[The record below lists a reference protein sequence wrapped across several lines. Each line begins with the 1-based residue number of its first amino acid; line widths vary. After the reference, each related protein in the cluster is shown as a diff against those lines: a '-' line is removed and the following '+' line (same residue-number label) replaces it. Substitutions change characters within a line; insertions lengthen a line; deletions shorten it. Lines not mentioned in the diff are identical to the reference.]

1 MINTNKT
8 QIVLKML
15 DVASHKLLDFKPRE
29 TEAKHTLNLYRLFSL
44 VGAITYPVFY
54 FIFSYAYPES
64 HDSFLLRVLISA
76 MCFGIFFLSFS
87 EKIFLNYLNKIL
99 YIISFSAVAHF
110 TYLLWLNNFQVFYYI
125 GFIMVVFIFSFTFKR
140 LKDLWLFLIF
150 SILSITISSFNLLDP
165 RDASYYIFSSG
176 LLFSVISI
184 LLSNKIQAEDETNLG
199 TYLLESLYQ
208 ESPDAIIIVEKKED
222 KILRINKK
230 ALSLFNID
238 DEEKFGYHPVKELI
252 GRELNKSMAILEL
265 QVSGRQN
272 IWVNIAR
279 ENFSIQGENYGI
291 IRILD
296 ITDDKKLADEL
307 RLKDNLLSGV
317 TEACSSLLLK
327 KDFQSAIKGAIKML
341 GNATR
346 VDRVYVY
353 ENKTDSDSG
362 KTTFS
367 HRYEWINET
376 DSFRINR
383 TKLQNILYE
392 NFLPRWQYELSSGKA
407 IKGNVRDFPENEK
420 AILQPRGTQ
429 SLIIVPI
436 FIDERFSG
444 FIGFDNC
451 HIEQEWSNIE
461 ESILRTAAAA
471 ISGAMSKQIKEREI
485 VMAMEATEAA
495 SKAKESFLANVSH
508 EIRTPMNGIIG
519 LTQLIQKSKLDE
531 KQSQYITAIKQSS
544 EHLLVIIN
552 DLLDFSKIVAGQMEF
567 ENIEFDLSSLL
578 YNINQTYGNRALDKG
593 IYLHS
598 DVEENIPKKL
608 LGDPVRLNQILVNLV
623 GNSIKFTE
631 DGGVTIRI
639 KCLEK
644 KNNSINLR
652 FSIDDTGI
660 GIPADKTETIFESF
674 KQADKDTAR
683 KYGGTGLGLSIV
695 KKILDAQNGKIW
707 IESEPGKGSS
717 FIFDL
722 TFEIPNT
729 EKIIATTTITYHQL
743 NGVNILLAEDNMV
756 NQLLANDLIAEWG
769 AQIDIADNGEI
780 AVNKFRQKK
789 YDLILMDVQ
798 MPVVNGLEATE
809 IIRKYSDESISKI
822 PIIAM
827 TANAIKGDNEKC
839 FSAGMNDYITKPFKP
854 LDLNNKIW
862 QYISEEKRNAVDK
875 NNLLTKNLST
885 VEKEFISTIIDL
897 INLKEFSRGK
907 NDFLVKMLQLLINQ
921 TPPAVQ
927 QIGEAIPNGDWETV
941 RGLAHKMKPN
951 IGLLGNQEL
960 NELILKI
967 EKNADAKTELETL
980 PAVFEN
986 LNHLLNPAMDE
997 IRRAHLFYSTI
1008 K

>member
-1 MINTNKT
+1 MSDA
-8 QIVLKML
+8 L
-15 DVASHKLLDFKPRE
+15 AHKISDFKPRE
-29 TEAKHTLNLYRLFSL
+29 TEAKHIINLYRLFSL
-44 VGAITYPVFY
+44 IGALTYPAFY
-54 FIFSYAYPES
+54 FIFKYAYPES
-64 HDSFLLRVLISA
+64 HDSFLLRVVISA
-76 MCFGIFFLSFS
+76 MCFGIFFISFS
-87 EKIFLNYLNKIL
+87 EKTFLNYLNKIL

-110 TYLLWLNNFQVFYYI
+110 NYLLWLNNFQVFYYI

-140 LKDLWLFLIF
+140 LTDLWIFLIF
-150 SILSITISSFNLLDP
+150 SILSIAVSSFNLLDP
-165 RDASYYIFSSG
+165 RDASFYIFSSG

-184 LLSNKIQAEDETNLG
+184 VLSNKIQAEDETSLG

-208 ESPDAIIIVEKKED
+208 ESPDAIIIVEKKAD

-230 ALSLFNID
+230 ALSLFNIE
-238 DEEKFGYHPVKELI
+238 DEEKFEYHPVKELI

-265 QVSGRQN
+265 SVHGRQN

-279 ENFSIQGENYGI
+279 ENFSIEGEHYGI

-296 ITDDKKLADEL
+296 ISDDKKLADEL

-341 GNATR
+341 GKATR

-353 ENKTDSDSG
+353 ENNTDSVSG

-367 HRYEWINET
+367 HRYEWINDT

-392 NFLPRWQYELSSGKA
+392 DFLPRWHYELSGGNT
-407 IKGNVRDFPENEK
+407 IKGNVRDFTDNEQ

-429 SLIIVPI
+429 SLIVVPI

-451 HIEQEWSNIE
+451 HSEQDWSNIE

-471 ISGAMSKQIKEREI
+471 ISGAMSKQLKEREI
-485 VMAMEATEAA
+485 ILAMEATESA

-593 IYLHS
+593 IFLHS
-598 DVEENIPKKL
+598 DVGENVPKKL
-608 LGDPVRLNQILVNLV
+608 LGDPVRLNQVLVNLV

-631 DGGVTIRI
+631 QGGVTIQI
-639 KCLEK
+639 KCLEE
-644 KNNSINLR
+644 KNNSINLQ
-652 FSIDDTGI
+652 FSINDTGI
-660 GIPADKTETIFESF
+660 GIPEDKRETIFESF
-674 KQADKDTAR
+674 KQAEKDTAR

-695 KKILDAQNGKIW
+695 KKILDAQNGKIR

-722 TFEIPNT
+722 SFEIPT
-729 EKIIATTTITYHQL
+729 SEKIKTTATVIYHQL
-743 NGVNILLAEDNMV
+743 TGVNILLAEDNMV

-780 AVNKFRQKK
+780 AVNKLRQKK

-809 IIRKYSDESISKI
+809 IIRKYSDESINKI

-839 FSAGMNDYITKPFKP
+839 FAAGMNDYITKPFKP

-862 QYISEEKRNAVDK
+862 QYISDEKKCAAEGK
-875 NNLLTKNLST
+875 NLLTKNALF
-885 VEKEFISTIIDL
+885 VEQEFTSTIIDL

-907 NDFLVKMLQLLINQ
+907 NDFLVKMLKLLIDQ

-927 QIGEAIPNGDWETV
+927 QIGESIPKNDWETV

-951 IGLLGNQEL
+951 IGLLGNQDL
-960 NELILKI
+960 NELILKL
-967 EKNADAKTELETL
+967 EKNADSKTELELL
-980 PAVFEN
+980 PDIFN
-986 LNHLLNPAMDE
+986 NFNQLLIPAMNE
-997 IRRAHLFYSTI
+997 AKRALDFYSNF
-1008 K
+1008 KAQ

>member
-1 MINTNKT
+1 MSDA
-8 QIVLKML
+8 L
-15 DVASHKLLDFKPRE
+15 AHKLSDFKPRE
-29 TEAKHTLNLYRLFSL
+29 TEAKHVINLYRFFSL
-44 VGAITYPVFY
+44 IGALTYPVFY
-54 FIFSYAYPES
+54 FIFKYAYPES
-64 HDSFLLRVLISA
+64 HDSFLLRVIISA

-87 EKIFLNYLNKIL
+87 EKIFINYLNKIL

-140 LKDLWLFLIF
+140 LTDLWIFLIF
-150 SILSITISSFNLLDP
+150 SIISIAVSSFNLLDP
-165 RDASYYIFSSG
+165 RDASFYIFSSG

-184 LLSNKIQAEDETNLG
+184 LLSNKIQAEDETSLG

-208 ESPDAIIIVEKKED
+208 ESPDAIIIVEKKAD
-222 KILRINKK
+222 KILRINKR

-265 QVSGRQN
+265 SVHGRQN

-279 ENFSIQGENYGI
+279 ENFSIEGEQYGI

-296 ITDDKKLADEL
+296 ISDDKKLADEL

-327 KDFQSAIKGAIKML
+327 KDFQSAIKSAIKML
-341 GNATR
+341 GKATR

-353 ENKTDSDSG
+353 ENNTDSDLG
-362 KTTFS
+362 KITFS
-367 HRYEWINET
+367 HRYEWIKET

-392 NFLPRWQYELSSGKA
+392 NFLPRWQYELRSGNA
-407 IKGNVRDFPENEK
+407 IKGNVRDFPESEQ

-429 SLIIVPI
+429 SLIVVPI

-444 FIGFDNC
+444 FIGFYNC
-451 HIEQEWSNIE
+451 HSEQEWSNIE

-471 ISGAMSKQIKEREI
+471 ISGAMSKQLKEREI
-485 VMAMEATEAA
+485 ILAMEATESA

-598 DVEENIPKKL
+598 DIGENVPKKL
-608 LGDPVRLNQILVNLV
+608 LGDPVRLNQVLVNLV

-631 DGGVTIRI
+631 QGGVTIRI
-639 KCLEK
+639 KCLEE
-644 KNNSINLR
+644 KNNSISLR

-695 KKILDAQNGKIW
+695 KKILDAQKGKIW

-722 TFEIPNT
+722 TFETATT
-729 EKIIATTTITYHQL
+729 EKVKTTTAVIYHQL
-743 NGVNILLAEDNMV
+743 TGVNILLAEDNMV

-780 AVNKFRQKK
+780 AVNKLRKKK

-809 IIRKYSDESISKI
+809 IIRKYSDESINKI

-839 FSAGMNDYITKPFKP
+839 FAAGMNDYITKPFKP

-862 QYISEEKRNAVDK
+862 QYISEEKKNAAEAK
-875 NNLLTKNLST
+875 NLLIKNPSS
-885 VEKEFISTIIDL
+885 VEQEFTSTIIDL

-951 IGLLGNQEL
+951 IGLLGNQDL
-960 NELILKI
+960 NELILKL

-980 PAVFEN
+980 PSVFEN
-986 LNHLLNPAMDE
+986 FNQLLHPAMDE
-997 IRRAHLFYSTI
+997 ARRAHEFYSTV
-1008 K
+1008 KS